1 MNQLFSSQL
10 FIQALGVVALL
21 FSMLVFQAGKR
32 KEMLELH
39 TGASLLYSAHFF
51 LLGGYSGAIINLVN
65 ALRNYSFYKLSK
77 KSTNWTLPIFFIVLF
92 VIAGLVSWQGPISL
106 LPIIGAIS
114 GTIAFWQ
121 RDPRWIRVFSLFVA
135 PTWFLYA
142 MMIGSYPMMISEVI
156 MFSSDVIGLF
166 RYDYLKNY
174 GGHIVSLH
182 HKRKLHP

>member
-32 KEMLELH
+32 KKMLKLH
-39 TGASLLYSAHFF
+39 TGASLLYSVHFF
-51 LLGGYSGAIINLVN
+51 LLGGYSGAIVNLVN
-65 ALRNYSFYKLSK
+65 AIRNYSFYKLSK
-77 KSTNWTLPIFFIVLF
+77 KSSNWSMPIFFIILF
-92 VIAGLVSWQGPISL
+92 TVAGLVSWQGPASL

-121 RDPRWIRVFSLFVA
+121 RDPKWIRIFSLFVSPA
-135 PTWFLYA
+135 WFIYA
-142 MMIGSYPMMISEVI
+142 LLIGSYPMMISEII
-156 MFSSDVIGLF
+156 MFSSDIIGMF
-166 RYDYLKNY
+166 RYDYLKINS
-174 GGHIVSLH
+174 GHEISLH